1 MTSTPTAP
9 AKTAPELGTD
19 GSGIDP
25 AAVALK
31 IDNLYVGYYEDL
43 NILQGLH
50 LQVQRAK
57 ITTIL
62 GANGV
67 GKSTLLKAIYGF
79 LNPNKGK
86 VLLEGKDVTGV
97 PTYELIDKG
106 LAYIPQHPGI
116 FRWMSIEENL
126 EMGAYTFRN
135 DKARIRRKVDEIY
148 ERFPVLKE
156 RRKSLAG
163 KLSGGQQRMIEV
175 GRTLMTDPTV
185 MLVDEPTAGLAKLLS
200 EEVYQMLVGL
210 KESGITILLVDQEIR
225 QALKIADYVY
235 VLELGRNK
243 YQGPVEEFSNP
254 ADIKKAFW
262 A

>member
-1 MTSTPTAP
+1 MANVSAP
-9 AKTAPELGTD
+9 AETPFATEPDGREL
-19 GSGIDP
+19 DP
-25 AAVALK
+25 TAVALEIK
-31 IDNLYVGYYEDL
+31 DLYVGYYRDL
-43 NILQGLH
+43 NILQGVN
-50 LQVQRAK
+50 LQAERAH

-67 GKSTLLKAIYGF
+67 GKSTLFKAIYGF
-79 LNPNKGK
+79 LKPNKGQ
-86 VLLEGKDVTGV
+86 VLLENEDVTGE
-97 PTYELIDKG
+97 PTYNLIAKG
-106 LAYIPQHPGI
+106 LAYIPQHPGV

-126 EMGAYTFRN
+126 EMGAYTFRG
-135 DKARIRRKVDEIY
+135 DKARINRKMEEIY
-148 ERFPVLKE
+148 ARFPVLKE

-163 KLSGGQQRMIEV
+163 KLSGGQQRMVEV

-200 EEVYQMLVGL
+200 EEVYQMLVKL
-210 KESGITILLVDQEIR
+210 KESGITIVLVDQEIR
-225 QALKIADYVY
+225 QALNIADYVY

-243 YQGPVEEFSNP
+243 YEGPVEQFTSP

>member
-1 MTSTPTAP
+1 MAEASTQTTP
-9 AKTAPELGTD
+9 AMGSD
-19 GSGIDP
+19 GSTIDP
-25 AAVALK
+25 TSIALN
-31 IDNLYVGYYEDL
+31 IQNLYVGYYADL
-43 NILQGLH
+43 NILQGVNLKI
-50 LQVQRAK
+50 QRSK
-57 ITTIL
+57 ITAIL

-79 LNPNKGK
+79 LKPNAGQ
-86 VLLEGKDVTGV
+86 VLLEGENVVGT
-97 PTYELIDKG
+97 PTYQLIDLG

-116 FRWMSIEENL
+116 FRWMTIEENL
-126 EMGAYTFRN
+126 EMGAYTFRR
-135 DKARIRRKVDEIY
+135 DRTRINRKKEEIY

-175 GRTLMTDPTV
+175 GRTLMTDPKV

-200 EEVYQMLVGL
+200 EDVYAMLIGL
-210 KESGITILLVDQEIR
+210 RDSGITILLVDQEIR

-243 YQGPVEEFSNP
+243 YEGAVDQFSNP
-254 ADIKKAFW
+254 ADLKKAFW